1 MKNKYYW
8 LKLQQTFF
16 EKEEIKVLESTPNG
30 SKYVV
35 FYLKLLTKSI
45 SAEGKL
51 MFRNI
56 IPYTP
61 EMLSQVTNTDIDTVV
76 VAIDLFEKLGL
87 LEKLD
92 DGALFMSEI
101 KNMIG
106 EETEWA
112 KKKREYRERKK
123 LEGKKDNVLKLSS
136 NCPNDVRQKKELEK
150 EKELEKDNNYNN
162 SFSETFKY
170 LERCGFRLTPIQIE
184 QLQEDIKY
192 FSKEWV
198 KDAAK
203 EASNRGKINY
213 SYLKGILDNWSSD
226 GRGNKNGSIR
236 KDNESSTKKSRF
248 TKDFN
253 QV

>member
-123 LEGKKDNVLKLSS
+123 LEEKKDNVLKLSS
-136 NCPNDVRQKKELEK
+136 NCPNDVRQEKEL

-192 FSKEWV
+192 FSEEWV

-226 GRGNKNGSIR
+226 GRGNRNGSTR
-236 KDNESSTKKSRF
+236 KDKQNNSRS
-248 TKDFN
+248 KGEPDFSKFS
-253 QV
+253 